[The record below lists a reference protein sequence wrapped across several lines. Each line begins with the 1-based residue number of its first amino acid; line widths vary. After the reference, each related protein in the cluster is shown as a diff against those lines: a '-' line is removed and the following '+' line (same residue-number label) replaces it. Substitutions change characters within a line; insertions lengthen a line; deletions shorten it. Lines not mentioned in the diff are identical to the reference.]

1 MSPYFESL
9 FKEIYSVAYKEGS
22 YDKDINVSTSA
33 FLSLSNL
40 IQNSSLDKQDKLE
53 EIMIFLVNSLENTL
67 TFDKK
72 DKEKAFDFQWLIISV
87 ISSILEKSLKSFKP
101 EIVLTYYNVLERCIK
116 LRDGIFDIAISSI
129 SSVAKSI

>member
-1 MSPYFESL
+1 
-9 FKEIYSVAYKEGS
+9 VAYKEGS

-53 EIMIFLVNSLENTL
+53 EIMVFLVNSLENTI
-67 TFDKK
+67 TYDNK
-72 DKEKAFDFQWLIISV
+72 DKEKAFDFQCLIISV
-87 ISSILEKSLKSFKP
+87 ITSILEKSLKSFKL
-101 EIVLTYYNVLERCIK
+101 EIVLKYYNALESCFK
-116 LRDGIFDIAISSI
+116 LRNGIFDTAISSI